1 VFIGDEARGP
11 GHRDVDPSCNPS
23 SCREDAR
30 SPPIVRGVLVFVARS
45 LRFLALTALLVPV
58 FLVRRL
64 GDPAA
69 GPRVLRWYF
78 QTSGATFVKLGQLLA
93 TRYDLLP
100 PAYCEELATL
110 LDSLPPEPLARIV
123 ATIERDLGRPLAAC
137 FEDFE
142 SVPLASASVAQ
153 VHGARLH
160 GGERVVVKV
169 LRPGIEQRFHVDFFY
184 FRLIA
189 WFIHRLGVLPN
200 VDLREIVR
208 ELRKLSSEETDLRR
222 EARNLRE
229 MRDLM
234 ACDDID
240 HYAPRVCSEYSA
252 RAVLTMERIDGVP
265 VTKLCAAVEEGDQ
278 TRLAAWAEAG
288 VTPKRTAR
296 VILRSLLEQTYRHRV
311 FQVDPHPGN
320 LFVTPGGT
328 VAWVDFGLVGWLDER
343 IWAQQ
348 LKLRMAIASGKL
360 HSAYLCLIATLE
372 PLPPGK
378 DLSRFETEIKEYLRD
393 WTLASRDPGATIAEK
408 SSGYFLIRSFDA
420 VRRAGLYLP
429 TNTMRLYR
437 SMILGDMVMLKL
449 DPTIDWAAGVHE
461 FVLEESERQLKVLAA
476 EATTVATVSTA
487 LRAMVGTPHA
497 AMELVDWIENRLPE
511 LGRAY
516 GDHLSR
522 FESSLFLTLRYVQFV
537 LVVAWLLLLGAGT
550 IAPRLAPAGAWAE
563 LGAST
568 GRAFWPLVILGG
580 ATAVFLGKLVH
591 GFRRP

>member
-1 VFIGDEARGP
+1 
-11 GHRDVDPSCNPS
+11 
-23 SCREDAR
+23 
-30 SPPIVRGVLVFVARS
+30 VLVFVARS

-64 GDPAA
+64 GGPAG
-69 GPRVLRWYF
+69 GPSALRWYL

-100 PAYCEELATL
+100 APYCAELATL
-110 LDSLPPEPLARIV
+110 LDSLPPEPVGRIV
-123 ATIERDLGRPLAAC
+123 ATIERDLGHPLAMF

-142 SVPLASASVAQ
+142 LAPLASASVAQ

-169 LRPGIEQRFHVDFFY
+169 LRPGIEQRFRVDFFY

-189 WFIHRLGVLPN
+189 WFIHRLGVLPS

-208 ELRKLSSEETDLRR
+208 ELRKLSSEETDFRR

-229 MRDLM
+229 MHDLM
-234 ACDDID
+234 ASDEID
-240 HYAPRVCSEYSA
+240 HYAPQVHPELST

-265 VTKLCAAVEEGDQ
+265 VTKLCAAVEAGDHA
-278 TRLAAWAEAG
+278 RLAAWAEAG
-288 VTPKRTAR
+288 ISPQRTAR

-311 FQVDPHPGN
+311 FQVDPHAGN

-328 VAWVDFGLVGWLDER
+328 VAWVDFGLVGWVDER
-343 IWAQQ
+343 VWAQQ
-348 LKLRMAIASGKL
+348 LNLRIAIASGKL
-360 HSAYLCLIATLE
+360 HRAYLCLLATLE

-393 WTLASRDPGATIAEK
+393 WTLASRDPDAPIAEK
-408 SSGYFLIRSFDA
+408 SSGYFLLRSFDA
-420 VRRAGLYLP
+420 VRRSGLYLP
-429 TNTMRLYR
+429 TNVMRLYR

-449 DPTIDWAAGVHE
+449 DPAIDWAGGVHE

-476 EATTVATVSTA
+476 EATSVATVSTA
-487 LRAMVGTPHA
+487 LRAMVGAPHA
-497 AMELVDWIENRLPE
+497 AMDLVDWIENRLPE
-511 LGRAY
+511 FGRAY

-522 FESSLFLTLRYVQFV
+522 LESSLFLTLRYAQILV
-537 LVVAWLLLLGAGT
+537 VVAWLLLLGAGT
-550 IAPRLAPAGAWAE
+550 IAPRLAAGGAWAE

-580 ATAVFLGKLVH
+580 ATAGFLGKLVR

>member
-1 VFIGDEARGP
+1 M
-11 GHRDVDPSCNPS
+11 
-23 SCREDAR
+23 
-30 SPPIVRGVLVFVARS
+30 LVFVARS

-58 FLVRRL
+58 FLFRRL
-64 GDPAA
+64 GGPAA
-69 GPRVLRWYF
+69 GPRVLRWYL

-100 PAYCEELATL
+100 AAYCEELATL

-123 ATIERDLGRPLAAC
+123 ATVECDLGRPLAAC

-142 SVPLASASVAQ
+142 LVPLASASVAQ

-169 LRPGIEQRFHVDFFY
+169 LRPGIEQRFRVDFFY
-184 FRLIA
+184 FRMIA

-200 VDLREIVR
+200 VDFREIVR
-208 ELRKLSSEETDLRR
+208 ELRKLSSEETDFRR
-222 EARNLRE
+222 EARNLCE

-234 ACDDID
+234 ASDDID
-240 HYAPRVCSEYSA
+240 HYAPRVYPEYST

-265 VTKLCAAVEEGDQ
+265 VTKLCAAVETGDHA
-278 TRLAAWAEAG
+278 RLAAWAETG
-288 VTPKRTAR
+288 ITPQRTAR

-311 FQVDPHPGN
+311 FQVDPHAGN
-320 LFVTPGGT
+320 LFVIPGGT
-328 VAWVDFGLVGWLDER
+328 VAWVDFGLVGWVDER

-393 WTLASRDPGATIAEK
+393 WTLASRDPAAPIAEK
-408 SSGYFLIRSFDA
+408 SSGYFLLRSFDA

-429 TNTMRLYR
+429 TNVMRLYR

-449 DPTIDWAAGVHE
+449 DPAIDWAGVVHE
-461 FVLEESERQLKVLAA
+461 FVLEESERQLKVLVA
-476 EATTVATVSTA
+476 EATSVATVNTA
-487 LRAMVGTPHA
+487 LRAMVGAPHA

-511 LGRAY
+511 FGRAY

-522 FESSLFLTLRYVQFV
+522 LESSLFLTLRYVQV
-537 LVVAWLLLLGAGT
+537 VIVVAWLLLVGAGT
-550 IAPRLAPAGAWAE
+550 IAPRLAPGGAWAE

-580 ATAVFLGKLVH
+580 VTTFFVGKLVR

>member
-1 VFIGDEARGP
+1 
-11 GHRDVDPSCNPS
+11 
-23 SCREDAR
+23 
-30 SPPIVRGVLVFVARS
+30 VLVFVARS

-58 FLVRRL
+58 FLFRRL
-64 GDPAA
+64 GGPAA

-78 QTSGATFVKLGQLLA
+78 QTLGATFVKLGQLLA

-100 PAYCEELATL
+100 AAYCAELATL

-123 ATIERDLGRPLAAC
+123 AAVERDLGCPLAAC

-142 SVPLASASVAQ
+142 RVPLASASVAQ
-153 VHGARLH
+153 VHGARLR

-169 LRPGIEQRFHVDFFY
+169 LRPGIEQHFRVDFFY

-208 ELRKLSSEETDLRR
+208 ELRKLSSEETDFRR

-229 MRDLM
+229 MHDRM

-240 HYAPRVCSEYSA
+240 HYAPRVYPDYST

-265 VTKLCAAVEEGDQ
+265 VTKLCAAVEAGDHAQ
-278 TRLAAWAEAG
+278 LAAWAEAG
-288 VTPKRTAR
+288 ITPHRTAR
-296 VILRSLLEQTYRHRV
+296 VILRSLLEQTYHHRV
-311 FQVDPHPGN
+311 FQVDPHAGN

-393 WTLASRDPGATIAEK
+393 WTLASRDPGAPIAEK
-408 SSGYFLIRSFDA
+408 SSGYFLLRS
-420 VRRAGLYLP
+420 P
-429 TNTMRLYR
+429 T
-437 SMILGDMVMLKL
+437 
-449 DPTIDWAAGVHE
+449 
-461 FVLEESERQLKVLAA
+461 
-476 EATTVATVSTA
+476 
-487 LRAMVGTPHA
+487 
-497 AMELVDWIENRLPE
+497 
-511 LGRAY
+511 
-516 GDHLSR
+516 
-522 FESSLFLTLRYVQFV
+522 
-537 LVVAWLLLLGAGT
+537 
-550 IAPRLAPAGAWAE
+550 
-563 LGAST
+563 
-568 GRAFWPLVILGG
+568 
-580 ATAVFLGKLVH
+580 
-591 GFRRP
+591 